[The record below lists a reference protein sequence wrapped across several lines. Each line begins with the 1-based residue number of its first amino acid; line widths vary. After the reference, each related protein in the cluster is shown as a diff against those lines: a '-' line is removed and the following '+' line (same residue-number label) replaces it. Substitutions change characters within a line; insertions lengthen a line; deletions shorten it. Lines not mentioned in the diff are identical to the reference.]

1 MLAYPSLRR
10 LREGNMP
17 GKLLRAPPEWGVE
30 PVSEDAR
37 ILRAIDFFFLW
48 FSLGVGLLVL
58 QAGALMIPSLTIEQA
73 LLISLIG
80 SILGSL
86 LLALAGSIGSKHG
99 VPTMVSLRPIF
110 GTYGSYLATILNFI
124 QLVGWT
130 AFELKVMSDSASLIF
145 GGEAFRILWLVL
157 FSFIVLILAIGGPLA
172 FVRKWIERFAVWLV
186 LLSTM
191 WITYQALTSEVRS
204 QGTGGLPLTLALDLV
219 IAMPISW
226 MPLVSDYNRFSVR
239 GRSSFL
245 GTLVGY
251 TVANTWFYF
260 LGAIL
265 AAISGQQFIAASI
278 LSLYLGGVALIAIL
292 VDETD
297 NAYADVYSSAVSLQ
311 NIFPKLRQW
320 KIIVPVISI
329 SAVIAFFVPLSNY
342 EWFLLMIGASFIP
355 LFGVVISEYFLVRRS
370 NIELGEFYEGA
381 PKLVRRSIASWFVGL
396 LVYSV
401 IAVYFPDLG
410 ASVPSFLSSLLAQYA
425 LGRWELGLDRS

>member
-1 MLAYPSLRR
+1 MVL
-10 LREGNMP
+10 
-17 GKLLRAPPEWGVE
+17 LLR
-30 PVSEDAR
+30 
-37 ILRAIDFFFLW
+37 
-48 FSLGVGLLVL
+48 
-58 QAGALMIPSLTIEQA
+58 
-73 LLISLIG
+73 
-80 SILGSL
+80 
-86 LLALAGSIGSKHG
+86 
-99 VPTMVSLRPIF
+99 
-110 GTYGSYLATILNFI
+110 SY
-124 QLVGWT
+124 
-130 AFELKVMSDSASLIF
+130 
-145 GGEAFRILWLVL
+145 
-157 FSFIVLILAIGGPLA
+157 
-172 FVRKWIERFAVWLV
+172 
-186 LLSTM
+186 
-191 WITYQALTSEVRS
+191 
-204 QGTGGLPLTLALDLV
+204 
-219 IAMPISW
+219 
-226 MPLVSDYNRFSVR
+226 
-239 GRSSFL
+239 
-245 GTLVGY
+245 
-251 TVANTWFYF
+251 
-260 LGAIL
+260 
-265 AAISGQQFIAASI
+265 FIAASI

-410 ASVPSFLSSLLAQYA
+410 ASVPSFLSSLLAQYS

>member
-1 MLAYPSLRR
+1 MS
-10 LREGNMP
+10 

-30 PVSEDAR
+30 PVSREAR
-37 ILRAIDFFFLW
+37 VLRAIDFFFLW

-73 LLISLIG
+73 LLISLSG

-86 LLALAGSIGSKHG
+86 LLALAGSIGSKYG

-110 GTYGSYLATILNFI
+110 GTYGSYLATLLNFL

-130 AFELKVMSDSASLIF
+130 AFELKVMSDSASLIL
-145 GGEAFRILWLVL
+145 GGDQFRILWLVL
-157 FSFIVLILAIGGPLA
+157 FSLIVLMLAIGGPLA

-186 LLSTM
+186 LLSTI
-191 WITYQALTSEVRS
+191 WITYQAFTSEVRS
-204 QGTGGLPLTLALDLV
+204 HGTGELPITLALDLV

-239 GRSSFL
+239 ERSSFL
-245 GTLVGY
+245 GTLIGY

-260 LGAIL
+260 LGATL
-265 AAISGQQFIAASI
+265 AAISGQEFIAASI

-311 NIFPKLRQW
+311 NIFPRLRQW
-320 KIIVPVISI
+320 KIIVPVIFV
-329 SAVIAFFVPLSNY
+329 SALIAFFVPLSNY

-355 LFGVVISEYFLVRRS
+355 LFGVVISEYFLVRRRD
-370 NIELGEFYEGA
+370 IELEEFYERA
-381 PKLVRRSIASWFVGL
+381 PKLVKRSVFSWSIGL
-396 LVYSV
+396 IVYSM
-401 IAVYFPDLG
+401 IAIYFPDLG

-425 LGRWELGLDRS
+425 LGRWKLGVDRS